1 LQKMRGERIQINEK
15 LLQYTVYKGSVS
27 KLCLF
32 SDVFINRFYILF
44 TNSLLYCPDRN
55 NVIF

>member
-32 SDVFINRFYILF
+32 SDVFMKIINKTL
-44 TNSLLYCPDRN
+44 
-55 NVIF
+55 